1 MSTITITLTTNDLNG
16 EENKICF
23 HHDLHAK
30 ADVDASNLARAMVK
44 HAENTLN
51 EVADFSLNINTEK
64 E

>member
-23 HHDLHAK
+23 HHNLDDHQN
-30 ADVDASNLARAMVK
+30 VDATDLAKAMVK

>member
-1 MSTITITLTTNDLNG
+1 MSTITITLTTGDFSG

-23 HHDLHAK
+23 NHNLDDHHN
-30 ADVDASNLARAMVK
+30 VDASNLAKAMVK

-51 EVADFSLNINTEK
+51 EVADLSLNINTEK